1 MNQTHLSTEEIVDYL
16 HGELLAPREAAVRA
30 HIMSCPI
37 CERARAEEASLTEAL
52 RAHARRAE
60 RELPESV
67 IANIRAA
74 VAQQTP
80 ASLWDRLRLALRPAV
95 LLPSAA
101 AVAAALY
108 FGFTAMHGTARAT
121 TIEPAYYIDNHAAM
135 TATAPFSDDAPM
147 PPMLTSENAP
157 FADERPVDETR

>member
-1 MNQTHLSTEEIVDYL
+1 MNETHPSIEEIVEYL

-30 HIMSCPI
+30 HIASCPI
-37 CERARAEEASLTEAL
+37 CAQARAEEVSLTDAL
-52 RAHARRAE
+52 RAHARAAE

-67 IANIRAA
+67 VANIRAA
-74 VAQQTP
+74 VAQQQKP
-80 ASLWDRLRLALRPAV
+80 PLWDRLRLTLRPAV

-101 AVAAALY
+101 AIAAALY

-121 TIEPAYYIDNHAAM
+121 TIEPTYYVDNHAAL
-135 TATAPFSDDAPM
+135 TATTPFSDEAPM

>member
-1 MNQTHLSTEEIVDYL
+1 L
-16 HGELLAPREAAVRA
+16 
-30 HIMSCPI
+30 SCPI
-37 CERARAEEASLTEAL
+37 CQQARAEEAALTEAL
-52 RAHARRAE
+52 RAHARAAE

-74 VAQQTP
+74 VAQPQRP
-80 ASLWDRLRLALRPAV
+80 PLWSRLQAALRPAV
-95 LLPSAA
+95 LVPSAVA
-101 AVAAALY
+101 IAAALY

-121 TIEPAYYIDNHAAM
+121 TIEPAYYVDNHAAL
-135 TATAPFSDDAPM
+135 TATAPFSEEAPM

>member
-1 MNQTHLSTEEIVDYL
+1 MNETHPSIEEIVDYL

-52 RAHARRAE
+52 RVHARRAE

-67 IANIRAA
+67 IANIRAT
-74 VAQQTP
+74 VAQRP
-80 ASLWDRLRLALRPAV
+80 PSLWDRLQVVLRPAV
-95 LLPSAA
+95 WLPSAA
-101 AVAAALY
+101 AIAAALY
-108 FGFTAMHGTARAT
+108 FGFTAMHGTAHAT
-121 TIEPAYYIDNHAAM
+121 TIEPAYYVDNHAAM
-135 TATAPFSDDAPM
+135 TATTPFADEAPM
-147 PPMLTSENAP
+147 PPMLTSADAP

>member
-1 MNQTHLSTEEIVDYL
+1 MNQTHLSTEELADYL

-30 HIMSCPI
+30 HIMSCPT
-37 CERARAEEASLTEAL
+37 CEQARAQEASLIEAL

-74 VAQQTP
+74 VAQQPPTF
-80 ASLWDRLRLALRPAV
+80 WDRLRLALRPAV

-101 AVAAALY
+101 AVALALY

-135 TATAPFSDDAPM
+135 TATAPFSDEAPV